1 MEFDILNL
9 FLVVLLAWLA
19 ANLAQRLK
27 YPAVLGELAVGIV
40 LGPPLLGLLHGGEAL
55 DVLGEL
61 GILLMMLYVGM
72 EINPRDLGKAS
83 WPGLLA
89 AIGGFIVPFVLGYF
103 AVIWLGGTPMGAL
116 FVAIAVGVTSLATK
130 SRILADLKLL
140 NTRVAHVLMAGA
152 LVSDSLALIVFAA
165 VISLAEVGTI
175 EFGQVLL
182 VGGRSILFF
191 AVTTFIGLKVFPL
204 IWPSLDR
211 WGFRGRTF
219 SATLVLL
226 IALAFAGLAELA
238 GLHAILGAFIAGL
251 FLREGVLDRTL
262 SHQITDV
269 VHDVSIGFLAP
280 IFFVMAGFEVSFG
293 VFQTDLVLLLTV
305 LVVATVG
312 KIFGTALFYLPSGHG
327 WREGITVGA
336 GMNGRGAVEVIIAGI
351 ALQMGIISQEIFSIL
366 VFMAIFT
373 TATVPFFLKWGVEWL
388 RSRGELVSAE
398 DDRKVTI
405 IVGAGPFARKTAKIL
420 QAAGPVWLIDKNRN
434 DYELAVQDGLNAIHG
449 DALDESVMA
458 DAGGN
463 EAHTLIA
470 LTTNSEVNILAAQL
484 ARRVFDI
491 PRLYVL
497 LTQADNGSLRNLA
510 DLSGAE
516 KLQMELAD
524 LEQWDHWITH
534 GEVAEYEV
542 VIEEPMSPQEA
553 FEKFQ
558 AEQPSVPVLLQ
569 HNGRVSM
576 FRNVEELNVG
586 DRVTLLRRTA

>member
-449 DALDESVMA
+449 DALDENVMA

>member
-449 DALDESVMA
+449 DALDENVMA

-510 DLSGAE
+510 ALSGAE

>member
-175 EFGQVLL
+175 ELGQVLL

-191 AVTTFIGLKVFPL
+191 VVTTFIGLKVFPL

-449 DALDESVMA
+449 DALDENVMA